1 MAFKEVAY
9 YTIAKLFDDNL
20 AFPVRITI
28 ATAHPVC
35 VLCLVLINRHMFYIV
50 VVYFDSKVEGL
61 RKLNSLFLK

>member
-9 YTIAKLFDDNL
+9 DTIAKLFDDNL

-50 VVYFDSKVEGL
+50 VVE
-61 RKLNSLFLK
+61 